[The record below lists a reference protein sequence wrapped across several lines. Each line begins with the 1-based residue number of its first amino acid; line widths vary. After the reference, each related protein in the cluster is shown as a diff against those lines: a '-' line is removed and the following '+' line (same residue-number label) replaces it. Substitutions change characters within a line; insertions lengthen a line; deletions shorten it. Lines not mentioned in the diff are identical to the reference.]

1 MDRVQPA
8 DDVGGMMGI
17 FDRLFNRSEY
27 QGDAVKA
34 LSRPSWW
41 ANVWQTDIEVGDG
54 KEYGDSPAGRVMAV
68 ESNVW
73 AYNCVKAR
81 MAAVAQAPMK
91 LYRGMGEDKEE
102 IVSHPVLDLLRTVNP
117 INLNK
122 RSFRRG
128 IEQQLALHGRCLI
141 QKVKVGNRVS
151 ELYILPM
158 NFVEI
163 EPDPALWIRGFT
175 WLPTNT
181 LIPRADVIDISYP
194 ALDGSVEADSP
205 TAVALD
211 AINRYNVADDAQ
223 ASIDKR
229 GGQKGGMVIH
239 PQGTI
244 PSDFERIRMMWDKWR
259 RNPEN
264 AGRDMHVSAGFD
276 YRADAFSATEM
287 QREERLMRI
296 ANEIMAG
303 YSVPPAIAGDYSDAS
318 KLANAAVQ
326 ESSFWNHWAIDEL
339 MFIAEEMTYSLL
351 HSDYPG
357 TEDLYFEHDLSNIA
371 ALKEDADSRVQ
382 RAIALNA
389 ANLASVNEARE
400 MSGLDRS
407 EDEAANRILME
418 ASQADVVADTT
429 PLIAIVEQRNAG
441 TLTDEAASTL
451 LRISAPNLTDEQV
464 AALLTRNPEQEEVN
478 ENAGTLQGKEGQE
491 GEEVDDDLAEDEF
504 EDEELEDEV
513 DSILGEIDSTKADR
527 VFDES
532 KIERKGGQFAPKG
545 GGSDSDAAPK
555 RKRNISPATRQK
567 QRARRVAKAREV
579 ESQTKADMGRLDEAY
594 ANADDKLK
602 KRIDRLK
609 ERLQRRLTDAMTVI
623 ESNGSVMPKRKRK
636 SAVDKLL
643 GGGDDAPARNE
654 AVENLPVVKA
664 VDTSV
669 DDPWAPPAAVRRA
682 AEKGLELRREFNRG
696 GTEIGVARARDLSNG
711 KRIPPQTINR
721 MLSYFARH
729 EVDKKGENFGNDE
742 NPSPG
747 YIAWLLWGGDAGYA
761 WVKRIEKEY
770 PAEVKAFPYVDP
782 VGLVAESID
791 GDELGVIDALH
802 RGGVHDGIKATLKDP
817 VFSIAGKAYLSSEV
831 MVRHAN

>member
-1 MDRVQPA
+1 
-8 DDVGGMMGI
+8 MGL
-17 FDRLFNRSEY
+17 FDRLFGRGEY
-27 QGDAVKA
+27 EGDAAKA
-34 LSRPSWW
+34 LTRPSWW
-41 ANVWQTDIEVGDG
+41 SNVWQTDTEVGDG
-54 KEYGDSPAGRVMAV
+54 KEYGNSPAGRVMAV

-91 LYRGMGEDKEE
+91 LYRGYGTDKQE
-102 IVSHPVLDLLRTVNP
+102 IESHPVLDLLTTVNP

-158 NFVEI
+158 NYVEI
-163 EPDPALWIRGFT
+163 EPDPAMWIRGFR

-205 TAVALD
+205 TGVALD
-211 AINRYNVADDAQ
+211 AINRYNIADEAQ
-223 ASIDKR
+223 ASIDRR

-239 PQGTI
+239 PPGTI
-244 PSDFERIRMMWDKWR
+244 ASDFERIRMTWDKWR
-259 RNPEN
+259 KNPEN
-264 AGRDMHVSAGFD
+264 AGRDMHVSSGFD

-303 YSVPPAIAGDYSDAS
+303 YSVPPAVAGDYSDAS

-326 ESSFWNHWAIDEL
+326 KASFWDQWAIDEL

-351 HSDYPG
+351 HSDFPG
-357 TEDLYFEHDLSNIA
+357 TEDMYFEHDLSNIA

-418 ASQADVVADTT
+418 ASQADVVADTA

-441 TLTDEAASTL
+441 TITDEAASTL
-451 LRISAPNLTDEQV
+451 LRISAPNLTDAQI
-464 AALLTRNPEQEEVN
+464 AALLTRNPEKVEEEVMSD
-478 ENAGTLQGKEGQE
+478 EEEEGQE
-491 GEEVDDDLAEDEF
+491 VIGEYGDVEDEF
-504 EDEELEDEV
+504 ADDELDAEIQD
-513 DSILGEIDSTKADR
+513 ILGELDSTKADR
-527 VFDES
+527 VFEES
-532 KIERKGGQFAPKG
+532 KVKREGGKFAPKSSSG
-545 GGSDSDAAPK
+545 DSSDAPRK
-555 RKRNISPATRQK
+555 RKLSPEAKKRMQD
-567 QRARRVAKAREV
+567 RRVAKARQV
-579 ESQTKADMGRLDEAY
+579 EAQTKADIGRLDEAY

-609 ERLQRRLTDAMTVI
+609 TRLQQRLTDATTVI
-623 ESNGSVMPKRKRK
+623 ESNGTVVPKRKRK
-636 SAVDKLL
+636 SAVDELL
-643 GGGDDAPARNE
+643 GTSEQPQRNE

-664 VDTSV
+664 VDESV
-669 DDPWAPPAAVRRA
+669 DDPWAPPQTVRRA
-682 AEKGLELRREFNRG
+682 AEKGLELRRQFNRG

-729 EVDKKGENFGNDE
+729 EVDKKAEDFGNDD

-747 YIAWLLWGGDAGYA
+747 YIAWLLWGGDPGYA
-761 WVKRIEKEY
+761 WVKRIEREY

-791 GDELGVIDALH
+791 GDELGIIEVLH
-802 RGGVHDGIKATLKDP
+802 RGGIHDGIKATVKEP
-817 VFSIAGKAYLSSEV
+817 VFAIAGKAYLSSEV
-831 MVRHAN
+831 MIRHAN

>member
-1 MDRVQPA
+1 
-8 DDVGGMMGI
+8 MMGI
-17 FDRLFNRSEY
+17 FDRLFGRGEDDY
-27 QGDAVKA
+27 AAKA
-34 LSRPSWW
+34 LTRPSWW
-41 ANVWQTDIEVGDG
+41 SNVWQTDTEVGEG
-54 KEYGDSPAGRVMAV
+54 KEYGNSASGRVMAV

-91 LYRGMGEDKEE
+91 LYRGYGTDKQE
-102 IVSHPVLDLLRTVNP
+102 ITAHPVLDLLQTVNP

-158 NFVEI
+158 NYVEI
-163 EPDPALWIRGFT
+163 EPDPAMWIRGFR
-175 WLPTNT
+175 WLPTNS

-194 ALDGSVEADSP
+194 SLDGSVEADSP
-205 TAVALD
+205 TSVALD
-211 AINRYNVADDAQ
+211 AINRYNLADEAQ
-223 ASIDKR
+223 ASIDRR

-239 PQGTI
+239 PQGTL
-244 PSDFERIRMMWDKWR
+244 PSDFERIRMMWDRWR
-259 RNPEN
+259 KNPEN

-303 YSVPPAIAGDYSDAS
+303 YSVPPAVAGDYSDAS

-326 ESSFWNHWAIDEL
+326 KASFWDQWAIDEL

-357 TEDLYFEHDLSNIA
+357 SEDLYFEHDLSNIA

-400 MSGLDRS
+400 MAGMDRS

-418 ASQADVVADTT
+418 ASQADVVADTA

-441 TLTDEAASTL
+441 TITDEAASTL
-451 LRISAPNLTDEQV
+451 LRIAAPNLTDAQV
-464 AALLTRNPEQEEVN
+464 IALLTRSAEQIEQEAMQDEEEGQEEVTD
-478 ENAGTLQGKEGQE
+478 EYG
-491 GEEVDDDLAEDEF
+491 DEF
-504 EDEELEDEV
+504 ADDALDQEIEDVFGELGIEPA
-513 DSILGEIDSTKADR
+513 KADAP
-527 VFDES
+527 FDES
-532 KIERKGGQFAPKG
+532 KVKREGGKFAPKNSAG
-545 GGSDSDAAPK
+545 DTTK
-555 RKRNISPATRQK
+555 RKRMLSPQAKKRMQDN
-567 QRARRVAKAREV
+567 RVMKARAV
-579 ESQTKADMGRLDEAY
+579 ESQMKTDISRLDEAY

-609 ERLQRRLTDAMTVI
+609 SRLQQRLTDAMTVI
-623 ESNGSVMPKRKRK
+623 ESNGTVMPKRKRK
-636 SAVDKLL
+636 SAVDELL
-643 GGGDDAPARNE
+643 GTSEAPQSDATA
-654 AVENLPVVKA
+654 NLPVVKA
-664 VDTSV
+664 VDTTI
-669 DDPWAPPAAVRRA
+669 DDPWAPPAAVRKA
-682 AEKGLELRREFNRG
+682 AEKGLELRRQFSRG
-696 GTEIGVARARDLSNG
+696 GTEVGVARARDLSNG

-729 EVDKKGENFGNDE
+729 EVDKKADGFGDDE

-747 YIAWLLWGGDAGYA
+747 YIAWLLWGGDAGYE
-761 WVKRIEKEY
+761 WVKRIEREY

-791 GDELGVIDALH
+791 GDELGVIESLH
-802 RGGVHDGIKATLKDP
+802 RGGVHDGVKATLKDP
-817 VFSIAGKAYLSSEV
+817 VFTIAGKAYLSSEV
-831 MVRHAN
+831 MIRHAN